1 MVFQFVSQFDT
12 APSRYTPFSS
22 NSRINL
28 ALQRRLLLW
37 TCPTECDYSCQHIIT
52 TRRLEREPAYLEPV
66 VQFHGKWPFYRFGGM
81 QEPASVLFSLGNF
94 LAHSHGL
101 SKLKEQIPARYSLRK
116 YYILFGYF
124 GLGSWTFSMIFHTR
138 DFSLTEK
145 LDYFGAGASVMYG
158 LYYAPIR
165 IFRLDKA
172 EGTNSTTSTL
182 LRLWT
187 FVCVAFYTAHISYLT
202 FVRFDYTYN
211 MAANVVVGIISNIL
225 WTGFSIMRF
234 RKIGRM
240 WAAWPGLIVAWVILA
255 MSLELFDFAPWWG
268 MVDAHALWHLGTVGP
283 TIWWYKCKRGHAEHT
298 IEGVTIMKAALTFAK
313 LLIRKIYET
322 SSKSCGML
330 VLGSASDRK
339 AITFGHKNLSSS
351 RSSTA
356 LKLMCLLDLETRRDL
371 KKLCCA
377 RECLRLQ
384 CANPRTADGNV
395 TSAPLHSSTSLSTQ
409 ERLKTIGSFA
419 IDAVVRQWVTPPI
432 T

>member
-283 TIWWYKCKRGHAEHT
+283 TIWWYK
-298 IEGVTIMKAALTFAK
+298 
-313 LLIRKIYET
+313 
-322 SSKSCGML
+322 
-330 VLGSASDRK
+330 
-339 AITFGHKNLSSS
+339 
-351 RSSTA
+351 
-356 LKLMCLLDLETRRDL
+356 
-371 KKLCCA
+371 
-377 RECLRLQ
+377 
-384 CANPRTADGNV
+384 
-395 TSAPLHSSTSLSTQ
+395 
-409 ERLKTIGSFA
+409 
-419 IDAVVRQWVTPPI
+419 
-432 T
+432 